1 MFTTRLRAGRRPATL
16 VVGVSLALFLA
27 TGCASNVP
35 REEII
40 AATGANTATDS
51 EALGGGADTATD
63 PGVTAPGTDTGTDS
77 AGPVTAVAP
86 GATAAP
92 GTGTQATNGGAAT
105 AVGNSTKAGTGAAAA
120 TTNTAACEKQGPP
133 IVIGQSGS
141 FSGLVGKAVG
151 KGRIGLSVWL
161 NDVNARGGI
170 ACHPVRLFQSDD
182 ASNPSIGASQV
193 QDFVQ
198 NKRAI
203 ACVACFW
210 PIDIA
215 GPKSA
220 AEKLNFPVV
229 GGDSVPPE
237 WNQSPVLFP
246 LGGDSEAVIYGTV
259 ANAVKAGN
267 KRVSILTCVEAS
279 ACSYAKN
286 LLIDK
291 GLAAATGA
299 EVAYQA
305 TISLTQTDYTAECQN
320 SKTNKADA
328 IFIYADSSSIQRLT
342 RSCAGL
348 GYVVPIIANGIAVS
362 TDLAKDPN
370 VTKATVFAAPG
381 TFPWMSADNPAQQA
395 FQAALKKYAPTL
407 APDGSTAIA
416 WVSGKMFEKV
426 IESLGPAARTQTI
439 TTEMIFKGLGNI
451 KNETLGGLISPVT
464 FKAGQPNAPRQP
476 CFYAVKLDE
485 SGWTAPFGSKASCQ
499 PVSGASNS
507 SSGAESDGKSG
518 AASPVITA
526 PAARLEE
533 RA

>member
-1 MFTTRLRAGRRPATL
+1 MFPTRLRTSRRPALAVVGMAGVL
-16 VVGVSLALFLA
+16 VVSAACG
-27 TGCASNVP
+27 TNVT
-35 REEII
+35 RDEIV
-40 AATGANTATDS
+40 AATGAGSAQGVAADSAAEGGVPGTD
-51 EALGGGADTATD
+51 AVPGAV
-63 PGVTAPGTDTGTDS
+63 PGAPVAPGTDAAAPAVGAQPSAVATGP
-77 AGPVTAVAP
+77 AGPVQGAGGGANSVK
-86 GATAAP
+86 GAT
-92 GTGTQATNGGAAT
+92 GGSGAAT
-105 AVGNSTKAGTGAAAA
+105 A
-120 TTNTAACEKQGPP
+120 ACERPGPP

-161 NDVNARGGI
+161 NDVNSRGGV
-170 ACHPVRLFQSDD
+170 ACHPIRLFQSDD

-198 NKRAI
+198 NKKAV

-220 AEKLNFPVV
+220 AEKFNFPVI

-291 GLAAATGA
+291 GLAAKTGG
-299 EVAYQA
+299 ELAYQA
-305 TISLTQTDYTAECQN
+305 TISLTQTDFTAECQN

-362 TDLAKDPN
+362 TDLARDPN

-395 FQAALKKYAPTL
+395 FQAALKKYAPSL
-407 APDGSTAIA
+407 EPDGSTAIA

-426 IESLGPAARTQTI
+426 IESLGPAARTQAI
-439 TTEMIFKGLGNI
+439 TTEMIYQGLGNI
-451 KNETLGGLISPVT
+451 KNETLGGLIPPVT
-464 FKAGQPNAPRQP
+464 FKAGQPHAPSQP
-476 CFYAVKLDE
+476 CFYAVKLDA
-485 SGWTAPFGSKASCQ
+485 SGWSAPFGSKATCQ
-499 PVSGASNS
+499 PGRDNNKSSTGSGV
-507 SSGAESDGKSG
+507 
-518 AASPVITA
+518 AAPVTA
-526 PAARLEE
+526 RQEE
-533 RA
+533 PV

>member
-1 MFTTRLRAGRRPATL
+1 MFPTRLRISRRQSLAAAGM
-16 VVGVSLALFLA
+16 VGVLAVSA
-27 TGCASNVP
+27 ACGTNVS
-35 REEII
+35 RDEIV
-40 AATGANTATDS
+40 AATGASTGQGSDATDS
-51 EALGGGADTATD
+51 AAEATLPGADAVADDTA
-63 PGVTAPGTDTGTDS
+63 GAPAAQAGTDTGVPA
-77 AGPVTAVAP
+77 AGAQP
-86 GATAAP
+86 GAAETNPGAQASTA
-92 GTGTQATNGGAAT
+92 GSGSD
-105 AVGNSTKAGTGAAAA
+105 STKGATSGSAAAA
-120 TTNTAACEKQGPP
+120 SAACERPGPP

-161 NDVNARGGI
+161 NDVNSRGGV
-170 ACHPVRLFQSDD
+170 ACHPIRLFQSDD

-198 NKRAI
+198 NKKAV

-210 PIDIA
+210 PINIA

-220 AEKLNFPVV
+220 AEKLNFPVI

-291 GLAAATGA
+291 GLVAKTGG
-299 EVAYQA
+299 ELAYQA
-305 TISLTQTDYTAECQN
+305 TISLTQTDFTAECQN

-328 IFIYADSSSIQRLT
+328 IFIYADSSSIQRLA

-362 TDLAKDPN
+362 TDLARDPN

-381 TFPWMSADNPAQQA
+381 TFPWMSADTPAQQA
-395 FQAALKKYAPTL
+395 FQAALKKYAPSL
-407 APDGSTAIA
+407 EPDGSTAIA

-439 TTEMIFKGLGNI
+439 TTEMIFKGLASI
-451 KNETLGGLISPVT
+451 KNETLGGLIPPVT
-464 FKAGQPNAPRQP
+464 FKAGQPHAPSQP
-476 CFYAVKLDE
+476 CFYAVKLDA

-499 PVSGASNS
+499 PGRDNGSTVSGMTSQVTVRQE
-507 SSGAESDGKSG
+507 ES
-518 AASPVITA
+518 I
-526 PAARLEE
+526 
-533 RA
+533 